1 VSLAKISYVLLR
13 LLLCKRISLQ
23 LKQLFIHFI
32 GKKYCRLT
40 NRLSWPRMLP
50 PTDEEKAR
58 AYSTD
63 SADDNSVEE
72 TTPIG
77 AAIFVRGNSK
87 KGNENETK
95 RMQSN
100 RGCFSS
106 SDNSPSSGAKRRR
119 SVSFDGAVKVQ
130 LTTLPFSCFASFTY
144 TAMLSVPLTAPQVVL
159 IPTCAEYARAGLA
172 RSLWWSEHD
181 CAAFKQQAVV
191 ELRAILARY
200 KLDARAAIQ
209 MLYQPNPTQ
218 ADADGPISVPQDT
231 SAPIEG
237 QSQQKQQ
244 KDEQAD
250 IQGTLSLKK
259 EFVDAHDLK
268 TQPSPRSVDSCVAS
282 LSLNDRSCSV
292 DRGSGSGSGSE
303 SSFDPGPALRF
314 VRVKSNDSRAC
325 RVAAALQA

>member
-1 VSLAKISYVLLR
+1 MDVISQKNKSYMNFLSKRQVWRRSSPPPRDVLSFVKSLFSGTEGE
-13 LLLCKRISLQ
+13 SDENMSESS
-23 LKQLFIHFI
+23 I
-32 GKKYCRLT
+32 GEIT
-40 NRLSWPRMLP
+40 PEPRLSWPRMLP

-119 SVSFDGAVKVQ
+119 SVSFDGAVK
-130 LTTLPFSCFASFTY
+130 
-144 TAMLSVPLTAPQVVL
+144 VVL